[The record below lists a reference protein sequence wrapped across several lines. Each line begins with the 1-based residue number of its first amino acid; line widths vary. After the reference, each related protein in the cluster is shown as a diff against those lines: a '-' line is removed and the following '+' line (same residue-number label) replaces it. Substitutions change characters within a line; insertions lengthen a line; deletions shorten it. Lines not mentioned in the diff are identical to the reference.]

1 MSVPKPIAVSFAIGI
16 LTVCVLATSA
26 PVFAKGGGGSSGS
39 AKSGGSSSSSGSH
52 KPGRPQPPVF
62 LEGSGSGR
70 AVGSSCTISR
80 KPVTNASGTVV
91 SYRRVQLCN

>member
-1 MSVPKPIAVSFAIGI
+1 MMSVPKPIAVSFAIGI

-26 PVFAKGGGGSSGS
+26 PVFAKGGGG
-39 AKSGGSSSSSGSH
+39 SSGSH